1 MKNQLMIKQNNK
13 TIKNPSNPIIYF
25 FTYCYR
31 WTLYFLFM
39 LHNHIYPKQP
49 LITVDPIK
57 NYIDSNKNKLLTSYS
72 IENMNKNIDKIFYDK
87 KELLEILVDQN
98 NELEKLW
105 KSRILF
111 ENTPRGNIIMYY
123 DAFKQGFAYYSDM
136 TGIPYNILNAVAM
149 RYVILYRCRD
159 FFVDT
164 EYVDEQKESPLIKL
178 YLEYEKS
185 LEKKSEPDDNIKKT
199 DGPFAKLKNYK
210 VNPVDTL
217 TKKEDNKVKSENNKV
232 KSDDVKKTPEKE
244 YNRNIFL
251 QLGKISNFNILQ
263 KQPKKNKLNGFRS
276 KLLDGV
282 ESESNLQNEVMSYSK
297 YKELLLKKKSE

>member
-1 MKNQLMIKQNNK
+1 
-13 TIKNPSNPIIYF
+13 
-25 FTYCYR
+25 
-31 WTLYFLFM
+31 M

>member
-1 MKNQLMIKQNNK
+1 
-13 TIKNPSNPIIYF
+13 
-25 FTYCYR
+25 
-31 WTLYFLFM
+31 M

-210 VNPVDTL
+210 VNPVDASI
-217 TKKEDNKVKSENNKV
+217 KKEDNKVKSENNKVNSENNKVKSENNKVKSENNKV